1 MKFNLKIKPLTDL
14 FFKLD
19 KKIRYVVVIIAAALI
34 FFMLPDFSKPSSAS
48 KTTLTAVKS
57 DSEKRLGE
65 RLSTIV
71 GVTRAQVF
79 ITYADDGE
87 IEYVT
92 EDKANTK
99 TDSEDNG
106 KTSSQAQNEKK
117 PVLGGDKN
125 IIVKNRKTPDI
136 KGVCVFYSGEDTGIV
151 RERLYSAVKGSL
163 GVEPHKIEVV
173 LVK

>member
-1 MKFNLKIKPLTDL
+1 MKIKPLADL
-14 FFKLD
+14 FFKSD
-19 KKIRYVVVIIAAALI
+19 KKIRYAAVIIAAALI
-34 FFMLPDFSKPSSAS
+34 FFMLPDFGKPARQQ
-48 KTTLTAVKS
+48 KTAAPAVRA
-57 DSEKRLGE
+57 DYEKKLGE
-65 RLSTIV
+65 RLSAIV
-71 GVTRAQVF
+71 GVNRAQVF

-99 TDSEDNG
+99 TDGGDGG
-106 KTSSQAQNEKK
+106 KTSSQEQNEKK

-125 IIVKNRKTPDI
+125 IIVKNRKTPEI
-136 KGVCVFYSGEDTGIV
+136 KGVCVFYSGEDTAAA
-151 RERLYSAVKGSL
+151 RARLYSAVKGSL